1 MRHRQRLTK
10 ENKMETHARHFLIG
24 IFTLAIA
31 ATLLL
36 FALWLGKLELGK
48 DYQQYDIRFEESVA
62 GLAKGGLVQF
72 QGVQVGEVRKLKL
85 DPLDSRVVIVRVRM
99 GEETPIKTDT
109 KAQLS
114 FTGLTGVAVIEL
126 IGGTPGAKLLR
137 EATHDSVPVIASIPS
152 TLTKLMV
159 DGTSVLE
166 KAQDLMVR
174 VTGVFSEDN
183 INRVAMTLENFEA
196 LSGMVKS
203 DYPLLP
209 GAVDEAHLAIT
220 DIRQAVGSIK
230 QFANSANST
239 VRTIDGQASGELA
252 ATLRS
257 LREASDNLVR
267 ITAHFDAAPAEYVL
281 GREALPVYRADGP
294 ESTTTATAAAPE
306 QQ

>member
-1 MRHRQRLTK
+1 
-10 ENKMETHARHFLIG
+10 METHARHFLIG
-24 IFTLAIA
+24 MFTLALA
-31 ATLLL
+31 ALLLL

-48 DYQQYDIRFEESVA
+48 DYQEYDIRFEESVA

-85 DPLDSRVVIVRVRM
+85 DPRDSRVVIVRVRT

-126 IGGTPGAKLLR
+126 IGGAPEAKLLR
-137 EATHDSVPVIASIPS
+137 EVEPDAVPVILSIPS

-166 KAQDLMVR
+166 KAQELMVR
-174 VTGVFSEDN
+174 VTGVFSEEN
-183 INRVAMTLENFEA
+183 IDRVAMTLKNLEA
-196 LSGMVKS
+196 LSSMVKN
-203 DYPLLP
+203 DYPRLP
-209 GAVDEAHLAIT
+209 GAVDQANLAIT

-281 GREALPVYRADGP
+281 GREALPVYRASGQKAVP
-294 ESTTTATAAAPE
+294 TSAPE
-306 QQ
+306 KQ